1 MSLLFKHKRII
12 ASLILAS
19 FILLAL
25 FSLDIMMH
33 GTNDQMFSNCPLSL
47 ATGTALC
54 SQSAIEIAFNHISA
68 YQSFFSVPINNS
80 IMASI
85 ILILLTLFIIL
96 IFIENKRLL
105 LLQPSASYTNTSY
118 KYSSNRKKFLDWLSL
133 FENSPSRI

>member
-47 ATGTALC
+47 ATGTSLC

-68 YQSFFSVPINNS
+68 YQSFFSVPINNG
-80 IMASI
+80 ITASI

-105 LLQPSASYTNTSY
+105 LQPSASYTNTSY
-118 KYSSNRKKFLDWLSL
+118 KYSSNKKRFLDWLSL